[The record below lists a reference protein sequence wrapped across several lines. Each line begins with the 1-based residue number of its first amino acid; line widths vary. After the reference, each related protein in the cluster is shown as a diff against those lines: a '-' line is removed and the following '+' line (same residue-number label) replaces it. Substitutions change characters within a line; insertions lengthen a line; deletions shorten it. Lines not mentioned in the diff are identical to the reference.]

1 MAEAEIYRNYNF
13 ILDWGGQNGAYFTEI
28 DGLSIDVETIDY
40 REGGAAP
47 AVRKLE
53 GRVAYGN
60 VILRWGVSDNKD
72 VWNWLMQS
80 MRGKAD
86 RREISIILLKPYGQS
101 EEATRWN
108 LHNAWPCKWKGA
120 RLESLGQGVA
130 IQTLEIAHEGLEQR

>member
-40 REGGAAP
+40 REGGGAP

-60 VILRWGVSDNKD
+60 VVLRWGVSENKD

-80 MRGKAD
+80 TRGKAD
-86 RREISIILLKPYGQS
+86 RREISIILLKPYGQA

>member
-1 MAEAEIYRNYNF
+1 MADAEIFRNYNF
-13 ILDWGGQNGAYFTEI
+13 ILEWGGQNGAYFTEI
-28 DGLSIDVETIDY
+28 DGLSVDVETIDY

-60 VILRWGVSDNKD
+60 IVLRWGVSDNKD
-72 VWNWLMQS
+72 VWSWLMQS
-80 MRGKAD
+80 MRGQAD
-86 RREISIILLKPYGQS
+86 RREISIILLKPYGQNQ
-101 EEATRWN
+101 EATRWD

-120 RLESLGQGVA
+120 RLDALAQGVA